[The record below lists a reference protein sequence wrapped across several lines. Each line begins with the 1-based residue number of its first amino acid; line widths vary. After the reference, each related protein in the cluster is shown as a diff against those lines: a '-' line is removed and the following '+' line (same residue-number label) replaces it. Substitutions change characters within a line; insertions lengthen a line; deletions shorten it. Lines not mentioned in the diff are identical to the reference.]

1 MKNLLIALLLSSVLI
16 SCNTKENDFSSLL
29 NDVNAF
35 MEEHPDSALNV
46 LQSVNVANLQN
57 KRQKALYSLLYSM
70 ALDKNFIDKTDFS
83 VLQPAIDYY
92 LKKGNATEKL
102 RTYYYMGRIYDNL
115 NNDEQA
121 MKCFVQGMKFGENS
135 DDCLTFGRLLFSKAL
150 IHNKIFEYDKFIE
163 YMFKASSNFK
173 EAKKQSSYFNALS
186 LVIRGYTI
194 VKDTTI
200 LDKKILSNLWD
211 ILDKNN
217 ESQKSSFY
225 DTKIHYENTFGNI
238 GSIRSTINECIS
250 DLSPSKRPWFKIAEG
265 YYIIGNYNKCKEALS
280 MYRLYN
286 NYQNAGYY
294 AIASKL
300 YEKIGNPVLALENY
314 KMYIKLSDSADMAIF
329 KRDTKFIEERHS
341 MELQQIR
348 EKNNRIIIVLVSI
361 TLIFLISLLVVWLR
375 YKLKI
380 KTMKN
385 ISLEQEKE
393 NYKILC
399 SNLSDEK
406 HTLVMLLEKSQN
418 LGAEIK
424 EVIEERLSV
433 VNKFFKAHLL
443 DDHFM
448 ASKTEKELE
457 NMFNDKAK
465 FIKDTKLVLQGN
477 YPDFIKYLQER
488 GLTDKEIDFCC
499 LYTMGLKAVHI
510 GKYLNTTNIYNI
522 SSSIRKKLGIDEYKT
537 NLDKHI
543 EEIKD
548 RTAAL

>member
-70 ALDKNFIDKTDFS
+70 ALDKNYIDKTDFS

-102 RTYYYMGRIYDNL
+102 RTYYYLGRIYSNAG
-115 NNDEQA
+115 NEEKA
-121 MKCFVQGMKFGENS
+121 MDCFVKGLSVKNDS
-135 DDCLTFGRLLFSKAL
+135 KDYLTIGRLFFAKAQ
-150 IHNKIFEYDKFIE
+150 IHNKIYEFEKFIDGMISAAE
-163 YMFKASSNFK
+163 YFKKGN
-173 EAKKQSSYFNALS
+173 KQKSYFNALIGAINGK
-186 LVIRGYTI
+186 LLI
-194 VKDTTI
+194 KDTTSLKQNLI
-200 LDKKILSNLWD
+200 KQLKHAVDINNLGQKLAYYEVIIQYEIVYGMSDTLKSIIEESITRISEGSNIWLTIASYYDIVGEYSYGLDALRQYSNRND
-211 ILDKNN
+211 N
-217 ESQKSSFY
+217 
-225 DTKIHYENTFGNI
+225 
-238 GSIRSTINECIS
+238 R
-250 DLSPSKRPWFKIAEG
+250 
-265 YYIIGNYNKCKEALS
+265 
-280 MYRLYN
+280 
-286 NYQNAGYY
+286 NARYY

-433 VNKFFKAHLL
+433 VNKFFMAHLL

-548 RTAAL
+548 RTAAP